1 MKMLIAVV
9 GVSSLF
15 LTMSSVVQAQ
25 QCTRCSRQTSIE
37 ACVQCSIG
45 SQKAKQKG
53 YSADG
58 IRRWCQQNQ
67 PACARKQ

>member
-1 MKMLIAVV
+1 MKTLIAVA
-9 GVSSLF
+9 GVSSFF
-15 LTMSSVVQAQ
+15 LAVSAAQAQ
-25 QCTRCSRQTSIE
+25 QCTRCSRLASVE

-45 SQKAKQKG
+45 SPKAKQQG

-67 PACARKQ
+67 PACARKR